1 MNTPA
6 DNTQPAALEGR
17 KQEWNI
23 TRILVGHDSNH
34 GPIPEIGV
42 LISSIERYNRD
53 HHALLLAQNAE
64 MRACLEELLF
74 AFENADE
81 TGYVTDVGFIKGFE
95 QLPDRCRAAL
105 SRNGGKV

>member
-1 MNTPA
+1 MN
-6 DNTQPAALEGR
+6 NTTPAALEGR

-64 MRACLEELLF
+64 MREALGKLK
-74 AFENADE
+74 
-81 TGYVTDVGFIKGFE
+81 I
-95 QLPDRCRAAL
+95 AL
-105 SRNGGKV
+105 SAPSEALHKQNDTTGNLIDACNSIIEEALCKS